1 MSTAKRNI
9 HLDLVRILACI
20 LVVLMHSPMAGNNG
34 LSQSVVS
41 LLTAPCI
48 GLFFMTSGALLL
60 PAREGMF
67 PFMKKR
73 LSKVLV
79 PTLFWTLFYIA
90 ANIVIGKTTFSELPK
105 QILSVPFSPQG
116 YGTLWFMYVLIGLY
130 LLTPVISPW
139 LEKASKKEIKFIL
152 ILWGV
157 TLLYPFLKMWLTVD
171 SSETGPLYY
180 LTGYAG
186 YFLLGY
192 YLNKYKPKIGSL
204 LLILFLI
211 LPFALAVATKKFGW
225 KVNFYEVFW
234 YLSILTVL
242 TAIFW
247 FYVLKKPASW
257 INSESR
263 FGRFIISLSNLT
275 FGIYLC
281 HIFIIRYCLAGF
293 MEGSLTQII
302 VTFLIAFVVSALFCY
317 LVSLLPI
324 GKWMIG
330 YSRKR

>member
-130 LLTPVISPW
+130 LLTPVISQW
-139 LEKASKKEIKFIL
+139 LEKASKKEIKFIKN
-152 ILWGV
+152 
-157 TLLYPFLKMWLTVD
+157 TLL
-171 SSETGPLYY
+171 
-180 LTGYAG
+180 
-186 YFLLGY
+186 
-192 YLNKYKPKIGSL
+192 I
-204 LLILFLI
+204 
-211 LPFALAVATKKFGW
+211 
-225 KVNFYEVFW
+225 
-234 YLSILTVL
+234 
-242 TAIFW
+242 
-247 FYVLKKPASW
+247 
-257 INSESR
+257 
-263 FGRFIISLSNLT
+263 
-275 FGIYLC
+275 
-281 HIFIIRYCLAGF
+281 
-293 MEGSLTQII
+293 
-302 VTFLIAFVVSALFCY
+302 
-317 LVSLLPI
+317 
-324 GKWMIG
+324 
-330 YSRKR
+330 